1 MRADDTTPNLKQELR
16 AAGLRATASRIAV
29 LRQLRSATRPLSH
42 GEVAEALLDGG
53 WDRATIYRNLV
64 DLAGAGLVQ
73 KVELGDRVWRF
84 HSGDAAAHDA
94 AVHPHFICTACGD
107 VCCLPDVSV
116 NVPQRGVPQ
125 SLQNRTVEVQLRGVC
140 DVCA

>member
-1 MRADDTTPNLKQELR
+1 MSSDDTPTLKQQLR

-29 LRQLRSATRPLSH
+29 LRQLRTATRPQSH
-42 GEVAEALLDGG
+42 AEVAEALVDEA

-84 HSGDAAAHDA
+84 HSGEAAAHDA
-94 AVHPHFICTACGD
+94 AIHPHFICTACGE
-107 VCCLPDVSV
+107 VCCLPEVSV
-116 NVPQRGVPQ
+116 NVPQRGVPK
-125 SLQNRTVEVQLRGVC
+125 SLQNRAVEVQLRGVC
-140 DVCA
+140 DVCS